1 VRYGFVI
8 DQDRCIGCHACTV
21 ACKDEHKV
29 PVGVFR
35 TWVKYI
41 EKGSFPDTSRHFG
54 VMRCNHCE
62 QAPCIEICPTSA
74 LFKRDNGIVDF
85 DNSRCIGCKSC
96 MQACPYDALY
106 IDPETSTAAKCNFC
120 AHRVEV
126 NLEPA
131 CVVVCPTQ
139 AIMTGDL
146 DDPQSHVSRV
156 IATQKVAARK
166 PHKGTQPKLFY
177 VGIEGDLLQPSM
189 MRPEH
194 SSMWADHN
202 PLGDGR
208 PATGDGA
215 GDMAPGSAR
224 IVYDVPHPAPW
235 GAIPAAYLWTKSIA
249 AGVLIVAALL
259 LGSTS
264 GGDATLANIVSPILA
279 LLFLGITVLLL
290 IADLK
295 QPWRFY
301 YLITKPNFRS
311 WLVWGTYIL
320 MIYGALATV
329 WLASGW
335 FAGSVSAELIVATAV
350 FAAASACYSAF
361 LFAQAKA
368 RDLWQSPVFIWHLLV
383 QALIGG
389 AALMIV
395 AAVATSAGP
404 IIILATARILAV
416 ALAVGL
422 VMILIELTLPAM
434 SEEFRRAADLISRGE
449 LSFRFWVG
457 VVVIGTLVPLILLG
471 AAMRT
476 DGRALAAGAA
486 LLSLVGLW
494 TFENLWIEA
503 GQAVPLS

>member
-1 VRYGFVI
+1 MRYGFVI

-41 EKGSFPDTSRHFG
+41 EKGSFPDVSRHFG
-54 VMRCNHCE
+54 VMRCNHCD

-106 IDPETSTAAKCNFC
+106 IDPATSTAAKCNFC
-120 AHRVEV
+120 AHRVEA

-146 DDPQSHVSRV
+146 DDPQSRVSHIV
-156 IATQKVAARK
+156 ATQKVATRK

-189 MRPEH
+189 MRSEH
-194 SSMWADHN
+194 TSMWADHN

-215 GDMAPGSAR
+215 DDVAPGSAR
-224 IVYDVPHPAPW
+224 IVYDVPHAAPW

-249 AGVLIVAALL
+249 AGVLMIAGLL
-259 LGSTS
+259 LGTPS
-264 GGDATLANIVSPILA
+264 GGDATLVYIVSPILA
-279 LLFLGITVLLL
+279 LLFLGVTVVLL

-301 YLITKPNFRS
+301 YLITRPNFRS

-320 MIYGALATV
+320 MIYGALATA
-329 WLASGW
+329 WLACGW
-335 FAGSVSAELIVATAV
+335 FAGSVPAALIVATAV
-350 FAAASACYSAF
+350 FGIGSACYSAF

-389 AALMIV
+389 AALLIIV
-395 AAVATSAGP
+395 AVPLGSAP
-404 IIILATARILAV
+404 FAIYFPAAILFV
-416 ALAVGL
+416 ALTIGL
-422 VMILIELTLPAM
+422 VMILMELALPAM
-434 SEEFRRAADLISRGE
+434 SEDFRRAADLISRGE
-449 LSFRFWVG
+449 LSRRFWL
-457 VVVIGTLVPLILLG
+457 VVVAFGTILPLVLLG
-471 AAMRT
+471 LGIAARVP
-476 DGRALAAGAA
+476 ALMAVAAI
-486 LLSLVGLW
+486 LSLFGLW
-494 TFENLWIEA
+494 VFENLWIEA